1 MFESFLLILY
11 RSGELDEADLKMIAD
26 VEDRF
31 ELGKTDLDAEGKYKA
46 IVLMFGEAVSENLK

>member
-1 MFESFLLILY
+1 
-11 RSGELDEADLKMIAD
+11 MIAD